1 MRKNDQRRERQH
13 PHQGGPWLRVLFPV
27 LVGGSE
33 FILGIVIDVSL
44 GIHYRPI
51 FYSDVFTGI
60 IAAVLALLVV
70 RYYERLRQ
78 ADSERL
84 RVAADVNHHVRNA
97 LTTVLYS
104 VHVKNDPELIKVT
117 REAVDRIDWILREV
131 LWDSDEQPSIS
142 GSGQERT

>member
-1 MRKNDQRRERQH
+1 MQINDRLRDRQYVHLRRA
-13 PHQGGPWLRVLFPV
+13 WLRIVFPV

-33 FILGIVIDVSL
+33 FILGIAIDVSL

-78 ADSERL
+78 SDSDRL

-104 VHVKNDPELIKVT
+104 VHVKRDPELIKVT
-117 REAVDRIDWILREV
+117 QEAVDRIDWILREI
-131 LWDSDEQPSIS
+131 LWETDEQPSIS

>member
-1 MRKNDQRRERQH
+1 MRIDDRRLEKQY
-13 PHQGGPWLRVLFPV
+13 PHHQGPWLRIFFPV

-33 FILGIVIDVSL
+33 FILGIVIDLSL
-44 GIHYRPI
+44 GVQYRPI

-78 ADSERL
+78 SDSERL

-104 VHVKNDPELIKVT
+104 VHVKRDPELIKVT
-117 REAVDRIDWILREV
+117 QEAVDRIDWILREI
-131 LWDSDEQPSIS
+131 LWETDEQPSIS
-142 GSGQERT
+142 ESGQERT